1 MGDWLKEGYEAV
13 KSDIVGYTFP
23 ALIFL
28 GACITV
34 VGILIAAPLLC
45 GFYHLIFQRMK
56 GTSSSTGDLLK
67 GFDVFKDSFLASVV
81 FFVIIFVISHIPL
94 LGFALSF
101 LAGAA
106 FLFVL
111 PLIWEKRFPFMKAIR
126 ESFRLF
132 RENWTQLTLFYVI
145 GSVVGSLGIIV
156 FGIGIVFTFPIY
168 LYATACLYR
177 DWIGFDHATICS
189 R

>member
-1 MGDWLKEGYEAV
+1 MGDWLKEGYEAI
-13 KSDIVGYTFP
+13 KSDIVGYAFP
-23 ALIFL
+23 TLIFF

-81 FFVIIFVISHIPL
+81 FLVIIFVISHIPL
-94 LGFALSF
+94 LGFVLSF

-111 PLIWEKRFPFMKAIR
+111 PLIWEKRFPFMKAIQ

-177 DWIGFDHATICS
+177 DWIGFDHATTGS